1 MKYNFDEIISRNET
15 GSIKW
20 DEVPFGEVLPMWIA
34 DMDFK
39 SAPAILKTLQK
50 KVDHGIFGYTAIPE
64 TFYEAIISW
73 WKKRYNFNLE
83 KEWLIPVSGVIPALS
98 AAIQSLSKTGDHV
111 MIQSP
116 VYNHFY
122 SSIENN
128 GRVAIENN
136 LLYNNGEYT
145 IDFEDLAQ
153 KTADP
158 KVKILII
165 CNPHNPVGRVWKK
178 EELQAVGAIC
188 LENNVII
195 ISDEIHADL
204 IFKGHNH
211 IPFASLGEKYSLN
224 SVTLSSPTKSFNLA
238 GLQVGY
244 FFTQNEQFRK
254 AIQSSFKLMGIELL
268 NLFGITALIAAY
280 EESEEWLDALI
291 EYLHENYLFLK
302 EFINLNLPQIK
313 VTRLEA
319 TYLVWLDCKAF
330 GKTADELSHE
340 LLEEQKLWINSGTMY
355 GSSGEGFLRINIAT
369 PKAQLQTGL
378 ERLLKGLSR

>member
-1 MKYNFDEIISRNET
+1 MKYNFDEIISRKDS

-20 DEVPFGEVLPMWIA
+20 DETPFGEVLPMWIA

-39 SAPAILKTLQK
+39 SAPAILDALQK
-50 KVDHGIFGYTAIPE
+50 RVDHGIFGYNE
-64 TFYEAIISW
+64 TPNAFYDAIIRW
-73 WKKRYNFNLE
+73 WKKRYGFTLE

-111 MIQSP
+111 IIQSP

-128 GRVAIENN
+128 GCVAIENN
-136 LLYNNGEYT
+136 LLYDNGKYT

-153 KTADP
+153 KASDP
-158 KVKILII
+158 KAKILII
-165 CNPHNPVGRVWKK
+165 SNPHNPVGRVWKS
-178 EELQAVGAIC
+178 EELQAVGDIC
-188 LENNVII
+188 LKHNVLI

-204 IFKGHNH
+204 VFEGHVH

-268 NLFGITALIAAY
+268 NLFGISALIAAY
-280 EESEEWLDALI
+280 EESDQWLDALK
-291 EYLHENYLFLK
+291 EYLQDNYLFLTQ
-302 EFINLNLPQIK
+302 FINSNLPQIK
-313 VTRLEA
+313 VTPLEA
-319 TYLVWLDCKAF
+319 TYLVWLDCTAF
-330 GKTADELSHE
+330 GKTANELSHK
-340 LLEEQKLWINSGTMY
+340 LLEEQKLWLNSGTMY
-355 GSSGEGFLRINIAT
+355 GGAGEGFLRINIAT
-369 PKAQLQTGL
+369 SKILLEMGL
-378 ERLLKGLSR
+378 KKLVKGLS

>member
-1 MKYNFDEIISRNET
+1 MKYNFDEIISRKDS

-20 DEVPFGEVLPMWIA
+20 DETPFGEVLPMWIA

-39 SAPAILKTLQK
+39 SAPAILNALQER
-50 KVDHGIFGYTAIPE
+50 VDHGIFGYTEIPNA
-64 TFYEAIISW
+64 FYDAIIRW
-73 WKKRYNFNLE
+73 WKKRYGFKLE

-111 MIQSP
+111 IIQSP

-128 GRVAIENN
+128 GCVAIENN
-136 LLYNNGEYT
+136 LLYDNGKYT

-153 KTADP
+153 KASDP
-158 KVKILII
+158 KAKILII
-165 CNPHNPVGRVWKK
+165 SNPHNPVGRVWTK
-178 EELQAVGAIC
+178 EELQGVGDIC
-188 LENNVII
+188 LQHNVVI

-204 IFKGHNH
+204 VFEGHVH
-211 IPFASLGEKYSLN
+211 IPVASLGEKYSLN

-268 NLFGITALIAAY
+268 NLFGISALIAAY
-280 EESEEWLDALI
+280 EESDQWLDALK
-291 EYLHENYLFLK
+291 EYLQDNYLFLTQ
-302 EFINLNLPQIK
+302 FINSNLPQIK
-313 VTRLEA
+313 VTPLEA
-319 TYLVWLDCKAF
+319 TYLVWLDCTAF
-330 GKTADELSHE
+330 GKTANELSHK
-340 LLEEQKLWINSGTMY
+340 LLEEQKLWLNSGTMY
-355 GSSGEGFLRINIAT
+355 GGAGEGFLRINIAT
-369 PKAQLQTGL
+369 SKILLEMGL
-378 ERLLKGLSR
+378 KKLVKGLS

>member
-1 MKYNFDEIISRNET
+1 MKYNFDNVLSRNDS

-20 DEVPFGEVLPMWIA
+20 DEAPFGEVLPMWIA

-39 SAPAILKTLQK
+39 SAPEILSALQK
-50 KVDHGIFGYTAIPE
+50 RVDHGIFGYTAIPDA
-64 TFYEAIISW
+64 FYDAIISW
-73 WKKRYNFNLE
+73 WKRRYDFNLD

-98 AAIQSLSKTGDHV
+98 AAIQSLSQTGDHV
-111 MIQSP
+111 IIQSP

-145 IDFEDLAQ
+145 IDFKDLGQ
-153 KTADP
+153 KAADQ
-158 KVKILII
+158 KAKILII
-165 CNPHNPVGRVWKK
+165 SNPHNPVGRVWKR
-178 EELQAVGAIC
+178 EELQAIGDIC
-188 LENNVII
+188 LKNNVVV

-204 IFKGHNH
+204 VFKKYIH

-244 FFTQNEQFRK
+244 FFTQNEQLRK

-268 NLFGITALIAAY
+268 NLFGSTALIAAY
-280 EESEEWLDALI
+280 EESEQWLDALKD
-291 EYLHENYLFLK
+291 YLYDNYLFLT
-302 EFINLNLPQIK
+302 EFINSNLPQIK
-313 VTRLEA
+313 VTPLEA
-319 TYLVWLDCKAF
+319 TYLVWLDCTAL
-330 GKTADELSHE
+330 GKRADELSHQ
-340 LLEEQKLWINSGTMY
+340 LLEEQKLWINSGAMY
-355 GSSGEGFLRINIAT
+355 GAVGEGFLRINIAT
-369 PKAQLQTGL
+369 PKVQLQTGL
-378 ERLLKGLSR
+378 ERLLKGLS

>member
-1 MKYNFDEIISRNET
+1 MKYNFDEIISRKDS

-20 DEVPFGEVLPMWIA
+20 DETPFGEVLPMCIA

-39 SAPAILKTLQK
+39 SAPAILDALQK
-50 KVDHGIFGYTAIPE
+50 RVDHGIFGYNE
-64 TFYEAIISW
+64 TPNAFYDAIIRW
-73 WKKRYNFNLE
+73 WKKRYGFTLE

-111 MIQSP
+111 IIQSP

-128 GRVAIENN
+128 GCVAIENN
-136 LLYNNGEYT
+136 LLYDNGKYT

-153 KTADP
+153 KASDP
-158 KVKILII
+158 KAKILII
-165 CNPHNPVGRVWKK
+165 SNPHNPVGRVWKR
-178 EELQAVGAIC
+178 EELQAVGDIC
-188 LENNVII
+188 LKHNVLI

-204 IFKGHNH
+204 VFEGHVH

-268 NLFGITALIAAY
+268 NLFGISALIAAY
-280 EESEEWLDALI
+280 EESDQWLDALK
-291 EYLHENYLFLK
+291 EYLQDNYLFLTQ
-302 EFINLNLPQIK
+302 FINSNLPQIK
-313 VTRLEA
+313 VTPLEA
-319 TYLVWLDCKAF
+319 TYLVWLDCTAF
-330 GKTADELSHE
+330 GKTANELSHK
-340 LLEEQKLWINSGTMY
+340 LLEEQKLWLNSGTMY
-355 GSSGEGFLRINIAT
+355 GGAGEGFLRINIAT
-369 PKAQLQTGL
+369 SKILLEMGL
-378 ERLLKGLSR
+378 KKLVKGLS

>member
-1 MKYNFDEIISRNET
+1 MKYNFDEIISRKDS

-20 DEVPFGEVLPMWIA
+20 DETPFGEVLPMWIA

-39 SAPAILKTLQK
+39 SAPAILDALQK
-50 KVDHGIFGYTAIPE
+50 RVDHGIFGYNE
-64 TFYEAIISW
+64 TPNAFYDAIIRW
-73 WKKRYNFNLE
+73 WKKRYGFTLE

-111 MIQSP
+111 IIQSP

-128 GRVAIENN
+128 GCVAIENN
-136 LLYNNGEYT
+136 LLYDNGKYT

-153 KTADP
+153 KASDP
-158 KVKILII
+158 KAKILII
-165 CNPHNPVGRVWKK
+165 SNPHNPVGRVWKR
-178 EELQAVGAIC
+178 EELQAVGDIC
-188 LENNVII
+188 LKHNVLI

-204 IFKGHNH
+204 VFEGHVH

-268 NLFGITALIAAY
+268 NLFGISALIAAY
-280 EESEEWLDALI
+280 EESDQWLDALK
-291 EYLHENYLFLK
+291 EYLQDNYLFLTQ
-302 EFINLNLPQIK
+302 FINSNLPQIK
-313 VTRLEA
+313 VTPLEA
-319 TYLVWLDCKAF
+319 TYLVWLDCTAF
-330 GKTADELSHE
+330 GKTANELSHK
-340 LLEEQKLWINSGTMY
+340 LLEEQKLWLNSGTMY
-355 GSSGEGFLRINIAT
+355 GGAGEGFLRINIAT
-369 PKAQLQTGL
+369 SKILLEMGL
-378 ERLLKGLSR
+378 KKLVKGLS

>member
-1 MKYNFDEIISRNET
+1 MKYNFDEIISR
-15 GSIKW
+15 GDSDSIKW
-20 DEVPFGEVLPMWIA
+20 DEAPFGEVLPMWIA

-39 SAPAILKTLQK
+39 SAPAIFNALQK
-50 KVDHGIFGYTAIPE
+50 RVDHGIFGYTE
-64 TFYEAIISW
+64 TPNAFYDAIIRW
-73 WKKRYNFNLE
+73 WKKRYGFTLE

-98 AAIQSLSKTGDHV
+98 AAIQSLSKKGDHII
-111 MIQSP
+111 IQSP

-128 GRVAIENN
+128 GRVTIENN
-136 LLYNNGEYT
+136 LLYHNGKYN

-153 KTADP
+153 KVADP

-165 CNPHNPVGRVWKK
+165 SNPHNPVGKVWTK
-178 EELQAVGAIC
+178 EELQTVGDIC
-188 LENNVII
+188 LLHNVVI

-204 IFKGHNH
+204 VFEGHVH
-211 IPFASLGEKYSLN
+211 IPVASLGEKYSLN
-224 SVTLSSPTKSFNLA
+224 SITLSSPTKSFNLA

-280 EESEEWLDALI
+280 EESEEWLDALK
-291 EYLHENYLFLK
+291 EYLHENYLFLTQ
-302 EFINLNLPQIK
+302 FINSNLPQIK
-313 VTRLEA
+313 VTSLEA
-319 TYLVWLDCKAF
+319 TYLVWLDCTAF
-330 GKTADELSHE
+330 EKTADELSHQ

-355 GSSGEGFLRINIAT
+355 GATGEGFLRINIAT
-369 PKAQLQTGL
+369 PKVQLQTGL
-378 ERLLKGLSR
+378 ERLLKGLP

>member
-1 MKYNFDEIISRNET
+1 MKYNFDEIISRKDS

-20 DEVPFGEVLPMWIA
+20 DETPFGEVLPMWIA

-39 SAPAILKTLQK
+39 SAPAILDALQK
-50 KVDHGIFGYTAIPE
+50 RVDHGIFGYNE
-64 TFYEAIISW
+64 TPNAFYDAIIRW
-73 WKKRYNFNLE
+73 WKKRYGFTLE

-111 MIQSP
+111 IIQSP

-128 GRVAIENN
+128 GCVAIENN
-136 LLYNNGEYT
+136 LLYDNGKYT

-153 KTADP
+153 KASDP
-158 KVKILII
+158 KAKILII
-165 CNPHNPVGRVWKK
+165 SNPHNPVGRVWKS
-178 EELQAVGAIC
+178 EELQAVGDIC
-188 LENNVII
+188 LKHNVLI

-204 IFKGHNH
+204 VFEGHVH

-268 NLFGITALIAAY
+268 NLFGISALIAAY
-280 EESEEWLDALI
+280 EESDQWLDALK
-291 EYLHENYLFLK
+291 EYLQDNYLFLTQ
-302 EFINLNLPQIK
+302 FINSNLPQIK
-313 VTRLEA
+313 VTPLEA
-319 TYLVWLDCKAF
+319 TYLVWLDCTAF
-330 GKTADELSHE
+330 GKTADELSHK
-340 LLEEQKLWINSGTMY
+340 LLEEQKLWLNSGTMY
-355 GSSGEGFLRINIAT
+355 GGAGEGFLRINIAT
-369 PKAQLQTGL
+369 SKILLEMGL
-378 ERLLKGLSR
+378 KKLVKGLS